1 MLVNRPALRT
11 ALLVAALAV
20 PAIALAAPSP
30 FGVATPDGS
39 GSTSWAGPFQGF
51 FIWVAAQQA
60 GFYRELTAALGQI
73 AENRHAALVLMG
85 LSFAYGIFHAVG
97 PGHGKAVISSYLL
110 ASGDTL
116 KRGIA
121 ISFASALVQALTA
134 IVVVSVGTIL
144 LGVTAMT
151 MTRATDALEIAS
163 YALIAI
169 CGVWLL
175 WTRLRRPE
183 TAMAGVTSAP
193 RAHVHDAHCI
203 HNLSFSANGSLAAT
217 AAPSRSFSCECG
229 HSHAPDPASL
239 SGPLTL
245 RSAAAAVLAVGI
257 RPCSGA
263 IIVLVFALSQKLY
276 LAGIASVLMMALGT
290 GLTVAALATL
300 AVKAKDVAI
309 RFSADGS
316 SAQLRLLRFVEI
328 AAAAA
333 VLLFGL
339 VMLGGAM
346 SAG

>member
-1 MLVNRPALRT
+1 MHVKRPAFRT
-11 ALLVAALAV
+11 ALLLAALAA
-20 PAIALAAPSP
+20 PAVALAAPSP

-39 GSTSWAGPFQGF
+39 GSTGWAGPFQGF

-60 GFYRELTAALGQI
+60 GFYRELTATLGQL

-134 IVVVSVGTIL
+134 IVVVSIGTIV

-183 TAMAGVTSAP
+183 TAMAGAAS
-193 RAHVHDAHCI
+193 RAHVHDAHCV
-203 HNLSFSANGSLAAT
+203 HNLSFSASGSLAAT
-217 AAPSRSFSCECG
+217 AAPSRSFSCECS

-239 SGPLTL
+239 TGPLTL
-245 RSAAAAVLAVGI
+245 RSAVTAVLAVGI

-263 IIVLVFALSQKLY
+263 IIVLVFALSQQLF

-309 RFSADGS
+309 RFSANGS
-316 SAQLRLLRFVEI
+316 ENRLRLLRFVEI

-346 SAG
+346 AAG